1 MPPQNHYDMDI
12 KLKKEEDGTFT
23 VKKSINYWKGG
34 PATVS
39 VECDNHGYD
48 ESLLKKEAE
57 SFLNQQALTQ
67 GMIIEKVL
75 GPQTTIPV
83 KVERGESA
91 RVKRLDFPI
100 NILPDQKRDK

>member
-1 MPPQNHYDMDI
+1 MNI
-12 KLKKEEDGTFT
+12 KLKKEGNGLFT
-23 VKKSINYWKGG
+23 VKDKIDFSKGG

-48 ESLLKKEAE
+48 EVLLKKETE
-57 SFLNQQALTQ
+57 SYLNQQALTQ
-67 GMIIEKVL
+67 GMRIEEAFY
-75 GPQTTIPV
+75 PQATIPV

-100 NILPDQKRDK
+100 DILPQER